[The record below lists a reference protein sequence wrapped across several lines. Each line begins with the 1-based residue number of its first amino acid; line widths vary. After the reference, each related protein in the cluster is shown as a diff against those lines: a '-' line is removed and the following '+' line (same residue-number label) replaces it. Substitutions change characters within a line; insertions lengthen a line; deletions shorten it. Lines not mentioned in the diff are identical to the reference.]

1 MTQDLLVVLQNRK
14 AYCGSLNRNG
24 PHRLM
29 CLDDWPIG
37 SDTIRRLGLVG
48 IGVSLLQE
56 VGNCGGPAL
65 RSPLLKLK

>member
-1 MTQDLLVVLQNRK
+1 
-14 AYCGSLNRNG
+14 
-24 PHRLM
+24 M